1 VPWTWSCYQYE
12 HYFAKIERLPCP
24 VPLDRHFRESGNPVK
39 AHPVDSR
46 FRGNDELID
55 YKSLNSGFDYL
66 HKTAICSRSA
76 VPFSMGSTK
85 AEGKFIMNDMLGEKE
100 IQHLVEEH
108 LNQTIDAPMIRQII
122 ESGELSQLQTADYY
136 QGKVRANFSGPDLI
150 GAKGI
155 PLRVIIAT
163 DQISTHDMVRGAIP
177 FRGQILNNI
186 SNTMFNLTAAY
197 LPCAQLYAP
206 QNSTVVISEN
216 CVPFM
221 FEMIWRC
228 YMCKSSTETS
238 LYYHYVNLGKREFCG
253 HFLPEGLV
261 ADGPLPYMMDTPST
275 KQSEDGGHDVSV
287 SPGRLYQQGIISP
300 EEYGQVLYMTG
311 SAYRYGQRMLMEKGV
326 IVPDTKF
333 ELGKT
338 ADGRIVTIDE
348 VLTPDSSR
356 FWLAD
361 DYQEK
366 MAAGQSPT
374 SYSKQFGRDIGTVG
388 QPYTDQERFLIGCR
402 YVETYQKLT
411 AQRFVPDR
419 RSPWQRV
426 IEDVQKGLNQLM
438 GN

>member
-1 VPWTWSCYQYE
+1 MSD
-12 HYFAKIERLPCP
+12 F
-24 VPLDRHFRESGNPVK
+24 
-39 AHPVDSR
+39 
-46 FRGNDELID
+46 
-55 YKSLNSGFDYL
+55 
-66 HKTAICSRSA
+66 
-76 VPFSMGSTK
+76 
-85 AEGKFIMNDMLGEKE
+85 LGEKE
-100 IQHLVEEH
+100 IQHLVEQH
-108 LNQTIDAPMIRQII
+108 LDQTIDAQVIRQIL
-122 ESGELSQLQTADYY
+122 ESGELPQLQAAEYY
-136 QGKVRANFSGPDLI
+136 QGKVRANFTGPGLVSTE
-150 GAKGI
+150 GTA
-155 PLRVIIAT
+155 LRVIIAT
-163 DQISTHDMVRGAIP
+163 DQISTHDTVRGAIP
-177 FRGQILNNI
+177 FRGQILNSI
-186 SNTMFNLTAAY
+186 SNAMFNLTAAY
-197 LPCAQLYAP
+197 LPNAQLYAP
-206 QNSTVVISEN
+206 QDSAVVISEN
-216 CVPFM
+216 CLPFM

-238 LYYHYVNLGKREFCG
+238 LYYHYVELGKREFCG

-287 SPGRLYQQGIISP
+287 SPGRLYERGIITP
-300 EEYGQVLYMTG
+300 VEYGQILYMTG
-311 SAYRYGQRMLMEKGV
+311 SAYRFGQRLLMDKGV

-361 DYQEK
+361 DYRRK

-411 AQRFVPDR
+411 GRRFTPDR
-419 RSPWQRV
+419 RSARQRV
-426 IEDVQKGLNQLM
+426 VEDARQGLNQLM
-438 GN
+438 GS